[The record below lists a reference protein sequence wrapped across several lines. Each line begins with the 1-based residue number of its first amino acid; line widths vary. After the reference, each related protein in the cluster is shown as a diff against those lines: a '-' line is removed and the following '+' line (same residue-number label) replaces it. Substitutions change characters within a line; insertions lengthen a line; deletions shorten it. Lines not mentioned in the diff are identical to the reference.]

1 MLSCGSAQGAM
12 ALPLHST
19 SGPHCSPGLLI
30 LTSKNQYP
38 EAPTKSFPGHSSPG
52 QNEKV
57 ETRPSDCISH
67 NFPFCFCPTILCV
80 RVPKHLG
87 FPGGSEVKVSASDVG
102 DPGLIPGSGRS
113 VEKEMVTHSS
123 ILAWRIPW
131 TEKAGS
137 LQSTGLQ
144 RVGHGIWK
152 EQISCG
158 PLNPRKS
165 NGTSCHPTKHWEQ
178 VLV

>member
-19 SGPHCSPGLLI
+19 SGPHCSPGLPI
-30 LTSKNQYP
+30 LTSKNQHP

-67 NFPFCFCPTILCV
+67 DFPFCFCPTILCV

-113 VEKEMVTHSS
+113 HGEGNGN
-123 ILAWRIPW
+123 P
-131 TEKAGS
+131 
-137 LQSTGLQ
+137 LQY
-144 RVGHGIWK
+144 
-152 EQISCG
+152 SC
-158 PLNPRKS
+158 LENPMD
-165 NGTSCHPTKHWEQ
+165 GEGW
-178 VLV
+178 